1 MATNLIPSDYRTF
14 LASELVS
21 SVDAADAL
29 YYIFLGNHVPTAN
42 NPVSPNDTTADIND
56 AYRNLILAKKISA
69 SDTSLIIR
77 NVPYT
82 SNTTYAM
89 FDDTDTTLHIKDFY
103 AVVNAGAFSH
113 VWKVL
118 DNNNEAFST
127 ITPDFSQIDVDDTSY
142 RTSDGYVWKYMYSVD
157 SSTVSKFATAQFF
170 PLQANTTTAQSAI
183 SGALQVFKI
192 DEAGSGYSNW
202 ATGAFTTTDIRVGGN
217 TRLFSVSNTVTVNG
231 YYTGCNLYISSGV
244 GVGQFKTIEDY
255 FSNANG
261 NFVVIDSDFTV
272 VPQNASAYQIY
283 PGVKITGTGQTINAS
298 ARALVNSIG
307 NTIYRIDVLAQ
318 GKNYSFANAQVI
330 ANNSVQV
337 SQAAI
342 RPIYAPYNGHGSDQ
356 ASELNATRVSFSLL
370 FSNTENGTVPATNS
384 FRQIGLIRDPL
395 FTNVVVNFSSSTTN
409 DFVLN
414 EPVRSF
420 SYRLVC
426 NTATTTINSANV
438 TTNVGQLSQSFVA
451 NDWVFMQSISDTS
464 MTFLSQISSVTNS
477 SHMVLSA
484 NAPWSAQDI
493 QLNLANVI
501 SGNISVLSLS
511 SANAVTLTSVKGRI
525 QSNNTLI
532 GLQSGAFGTI
542 NTIQRNDDIKGF
554 NTFIGMKKFQSN
566 SVTGTF
572 VENELVFQGPTLE
585 QATSTALL
593 HSTSLNNNT
602 GILTIYTT
610 NTVGTFQD
618 SSNQIKGSNSNAIAA
633 ITNIYDSEV
642 AFDSG
647 KILYLENIAAVSRA
661 NNETEQINLVVE
673 F

>member
-1 MATNLIPSDYRTF
+1 
-14 LASELVS
+14 
-21 SVDAADAL
+21 
-29 YYIFLGNHVPTAN
+29 
-42 NPVSPNDTTADIND
+42 
-56 AYRNLILAKKISA
+56 
-69 SDTSLIIR
+69 
-77 NVPYT
+77 
-82 SNTTYAM
+82 
-89 FDDTDTTLHIKDFY
+89 
-103 AVVNAGAFSH
+103 
-113 VWKVL
+113 
-118 DNNNEAFST
+118 
-127 ITPDFSQIDVDDTSY
+127 
-142 RTSDGYVWKYMYSVD
+142 MYSVD
-157 SSTVSKFATAQFF
+157 SSTISKFATAQFF

-192 DEAGSGYSNW
+192 DTAGAGYSNW
-202 ATGAFTTTDIRVGGN
+202 TTGTFTTTDIRVGGN
-217 TRLFSVSNTVTVNG
+217 TRLFSIANSSTVNG
-231 YYTGCNLYISSGV
+231 YYTGCNLYISSGT

-261 NFVVIDSDFTV
+261 NFVVIDSDFTI
-272 VPQNASAYQIY
+272 VPQNASSYQIY
-283 PGVKITGTGQTINAS
+283 PGVTINGTGQTINAS
-298 ARALVNSIG
+298 ARALVNSVG

-330 ANNSVQV
+330 ANSSVQV
-337 SQAAI
+337 SPASI

-370 FSNTENGTVPATNS
+370 FSNTENNTVPATNS

-414 EPVRSF
+414 EPVSNF
-420 SYRLVC
+420 TYRLVC
-426 NTATTTINSANV
+426 NTSTTTINSANV
-438 TTNVGQLSQSFVA
+438 TTNTGQLNQSFVA
-451 NDWVFMQSISDTS
+451 NDWVFMQSISDNS
-464 MTFLSQISSVTNS
+464 MTFLTQIASVTNS

-484 NAPWSAQDI
+484 NAPWSASDI
-493 QLNLANVI
+493 QLNLANVA
-501 SGNISVLSLS
+501 SGNMTVLSLY
-511 SANAVTLTSVKGRI
+511 SANVVTLTNVKEI

-542 NTIQRNDDIKGF
+542 SSIQRNGDLKGF
-554 NTFIGMKKFQSN
+554 NTFVGMKKFQSN
-566 SVTGTF
+566 SVIGTF

-618 SSNQIKGSNSNAIAA
+618 SSNQIKGSNSNAVAV
-633 ITNIYDSEV
+633 ITDIYDGEI

-661 NNETEQINLVVE
+661 NNETEQTNLVVE